1 MKDEVIIISY
11 TLEKEWKRICRMRF
25 GEGEKKFAL
34 PFRKRGRVIAE

>member
-1 MKDEVIIISY
+1 MKKSS
-11 TLEKEWKRICRMRF
+11 LAAPGNKWKRICRMRL